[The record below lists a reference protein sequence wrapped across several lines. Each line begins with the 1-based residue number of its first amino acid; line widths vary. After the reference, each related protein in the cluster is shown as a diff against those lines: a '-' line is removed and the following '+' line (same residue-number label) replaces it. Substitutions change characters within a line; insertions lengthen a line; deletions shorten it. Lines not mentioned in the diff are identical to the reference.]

1 MYSLKAGHLSKRFG
15 ARKVFSDIEFE
26 LRTGQSMAV
35 VGPNG
40 SGKSTLVKVIL
51 MLLRATRGE
60 IRYGRNGGSMDET
73 SFRERSSLVAPY
85 LNLYDHLTAEE
96 NLVFFSSVA
105 GDHLTGKGINGLL
118 GRVGLEGRGADYVAG
133 YSSGMKQRLKY
144 AVAIMK
150 KPSFLFLDEPNSNL
164 DEAGKEI
171 VKDIIEQH
179 RESSIIVMATNEPQ
193 EYGLAEQICR
203 LGG

>member
-1 MYSLKAGHLSKRFG
+1 MYSLKASHLSKRFG
-15 ARKVFSDIEFE
+15 ARKVFSNIEFE

-40 SGKSTLVKVIL
+40 SGKSTLLKVIL

-60 IRYGRNGGSMDET
+60 IRYGRNGDSIDEI
-73 SFRERSSLVAPY
+73 SFRDRSSLVAPY

-105 GDHLTGKGINGLL
+105 GDHLTGKDINGLL
-118 GRVGLEGRGADYVAG
+118 RRVGLEGRGADYVAG

-144 AVAIMK
+144 AMAIMK

-164 DEAGKEI
+164 DEAGKGI

-179 RESSIIVMATNEPQ
+179 RESTIIVMATNEPK